1 MKDLIEDLARALV
14 DESDQVTV
22 TEISGT
28 TTTVFELR
36 VAKTDV
42 GKIIGK
48 NGRTL
53 KAFRAIVTAVA
64 TKLHRKAILE
74 VIE

>member
-1 MKDLIEDLARALV
+1 MKELIEDLTRALV

-22 TEISGT
+22 TEIAGA
-28 TTTVFELR
+28 TTTVYELR
-36 VAKTDV
+36 VAKSDV

-53 KAFRAIVTAVA
+53 KAFRAIVTAIA
-64 TKLHRKAILE
+64 TKLQRKAILE
-74 VIE
+74 IIE